1 MLIELPIMTTQLI
14 EQEGDKKLFSFNDF
28 ITNIT
33 PELHNIKFKRTDTN
47 ELLGCFLS
55 VYSPTHNIHAKLNGG
70 IINFVYELPNYRRQ
84 TIIYGD
90 TIDLNSKIFISY

>member
-1 MLIELPIMTTQLI
+1 MLIELPIMITQLI

-33 PELHNIKFKRTDTN
+33 SELHNIKFKRTDTN
-47 ELLGCFLS
+47 EVLGCFHS
-55 VYSPTHNIHAKLNGG
+55 VYPSTHSIEAKLNGG